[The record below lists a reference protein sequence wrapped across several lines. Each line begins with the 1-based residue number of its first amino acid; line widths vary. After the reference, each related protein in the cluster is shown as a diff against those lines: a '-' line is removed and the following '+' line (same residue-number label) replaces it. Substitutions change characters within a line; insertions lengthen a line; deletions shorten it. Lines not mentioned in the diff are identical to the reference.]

1 MFRWTPVCTMAI
13 LFVLLPLSAS
23 WSQSLQAGAARVK
36 ITPEKLPYL
45 AGYSA
50 NRRAEEI
57 HDDVYASAVVIQAG
71 ETKMAIVSCD
81 LLGLLYPAVQEIRS
95 KVTSVPSANIIIAAT
110 HTHSGPD
117 SIGLWGQPEQGVSG
131 VDKEW
136 YAQMKQRVVD
146 AIEEAAKKLQ
156 PAVLRVASAEG
167 VKGVSRNVRVAEIL
181 DTSIAVLQLR
191 SASDNKT
198 IATVVNYAVHPEL
211 MNTRSLTSDIVHY
224 MRQTIEGAEG
234 GIALFLNGA
243 LGGMVTVDSPG
254 NDWKEC
260 ERVGNALGQAALDAL
275 KNATEL
281 KEAPL
286 AVQRAE
292 ITIPVDNEQFKM
304 AAKAGL
310 FPEPVLQTD
319 EVVTEVMHVTL
330 GPAEMV
336 TLPGEALPNI
346 GFQIKRHMKG
356 NPKLVIG
363 LANDELGYILS
374 EADYGLSL
382 YRYETSM
389 SVGEKAGRLT
399 ADALIA
405 MAKQSPPAVAGTGA
419 KSPVAAFFDNLP
431 SRFRPERAYGVKVL
445 YRITITG
452 EGGGVWEIEIAN
464 NKCNIRR
471 GVSGAQADVTITTN
485 AQTFL
490 ALVEGRMGPEQA
502 YMSGQLVVDGDL
514 FLAQRMADFFAF

>member
-1 MFRWTPVCTMAI
+1 MFRLWLAFTTAM
-13 LFVLLPLSAS
+13 LFVLLPLTAS

-50 NRRAEEI
+50 NRRAEEV
-57 HDDVYASAVVIQAG
+57 HDDVYATAVVIQAG
-71 ETKMAIVSCD
+71 EVKMAIVSCD
-81 LLGLLYPAVQEIRS
+81 LIGLLHPAVQEIRS
-95 KVTSVPSANIIIAAT
+95 KVTAVPAANIIIAAT

-136 YAQMKQRVVD
+136 YAQMKQKVAD
-146 AIEEAAKKLQ
+146 AIEEAAKNLQ

-167 VKGVSRNVRVAEIL
+167 VTGVSRNTRVAEIL

-191 SASDNKT
+191 NASDNKT
-198 IATVVNYAVHPEL
+198 IATIVNYAVHPEL
-211 MNTRSLTSDIVHY
+211 MNIRSLTSDIVHY

-254 NDWKEC
+254 NDWREC
-260 ERVGNALGQAALDAL
+260 ERVGNALGQAALNAL

-281 KEAPL
+281 KEASL
-286 AVQRAE
+286 SIRRAE
-292 ITIPVDNEQFKM
+292 ITIPVENEQFKQ
-304 AAKAGL
+304 AARAGL

-389 SVGEKAGRLT
+389 SVGEKAGRLVT
-399 ADALIA
+399 DALIA
-405 MAKQSPPAVAGTGA
+405 MAKQSPPAVAEAA

-431 SRFRPERAYGVKVL
+431 SRFRPERAYGAKVL

-452 EGGGVWEIEIAN
+452 EGGGVWEVEIAD
-464 NKCNIRR
+464 NKCSVRR
-471 GVSGAQADVTITTN
+471 GNSGAQADVTITTN

-490 ALVEGRMGPEQA
+490 ALVEGRMSPEQA
-502 YMSGQLVVDGDL
+502 YMGGQVVVDGDL
-514 FLAQRMADFFAF
+514 FLAQRLAEFFAL

>member
-1 MFRWTPVCTMAI
+1 MFRLTPVLATAI
-13 LFVLLPLSAS
+13 LLVLLPLSAS
-23 WSQSLQAGAARVK
+23 WSQGLQAGAARVK

-45 AGYSA
+45 AGYGA

-57 HDDVYASAVVIQAG
+57 HDDVYASAVVIQSG
-71 ETKMAIVSCD
+71 ETKIAIVSCD
-81 LLGLLYPAVQEIRS
+81 LIGLLHPAVQEIRS

-136 YAQMKQRVVD
+136 YAQMKQKVAD

-167 VKGVSRNVRVAEIL
+167 VTGVSRNVRVEEIL

-191 SASDNKT
+191 SANDNKT
-198 IATVVNYAVHPEL
+198 IATIVNYAVHPEL
-211 MNTRSLTSDIVHY
+211 MNVRSLTSDIVHY

-243 LGGMVTVDSPG
+243 QGGMVTVDSPG

-260 ERVGNALGQAALDAL
+260 ERVGNALGQAALNAL

-292 ITIPVDNEQFKM
+292 ITIPVDNERFKM

-330 GPAEMV
+330 GPAEIV
-336 TLPGEALPNI
+336 TVPGEALPNI

-356 NPKLVIG
+356 SPKLVIG

-374 EADYGLSL
+374 EADYGLPL

-389 SVGEKAGRLT
+389 SVGEKAGRLV

-405 MAKQSPPAVAGTGA
+405 MAKQSPPVVAGAGA
-419 KSPVAAFFDNLP
+419 PSPVAAFFENLP

-464 NKCNIRR
+464 SKCNIRR
-471 GVSGAQADVTITTN
+471 GASGAQADVTITTN

>member
-1 MFRWTPVCTMAI
+1 MFRLTPAFATAI

-23 WSQSLQAGAARVK
+23 WSQTLQAGAARVK

-45 AGYSA
+45 AGYGA

-81 LLGLLYPAVQEIRS
+81 LIGLLYPAVQEIRS
-95 KVTSVPSANIIIAAT
+95 KVTSVPAGNIIIAAT

-136 YAQMKQRVVD
+136 YAQMKQKVVD
-146 AIEEAAKKLQ
+146 AIEEAAKNLQ
-156 PAVLRVASAEG
+156 PAVLRVATAEG
-167 VKGVSRNVRVAEIL
+167 VRGVSRNVRVAEVL

-191 SASDNKT
+191 IANDNKT
-198 IATVVNYAVHPEL
+198 IATIVNYAVHPEL
-211 MNTRSLTSDIVHY
+211 MNIRSLTSDIVHY

-243 LGGMVTVDSPG
+243 QGGMVTVDSPG

-260 ERVGNALGQAALDAL
+260 ERVGNALGQAALNAL

-286 AVQRAE
+286 AIQRTE
-292 ITIPVDNEQFKM
+292 VTIPLENERFRQ
-304 AAKAGL
+304 AAQAGI
-310 FPEPVLQTD
+310 FCEPVLQTD
-319 EVVTEVMHVTL
+319 QVTTEVMHVTL
-330 GPAEMV
+330 GPIEMV

-356 NPKLVIG
+356 NPNLVIG

-374 EADYGLSL
+374 EADYGLEL

-389 SVGEKAGRLT
+389 SVGEKAGRQV
-399 ADALIA
+399 ADAAIA
-405 MAKQSPPAVAGTGA
+405 MAKQSPPAVAGAA

-471 GVSGAQADVTITTN
+471 GASGAQADVTITTN

-514 FLAQRMADFFAF
+514 FLAQRVADFFAF

>member
-1 MFRWTPVCTMAI
+1 MFRLTPAFTTAI
-13 LFVLLPLSAS
+13 LFMVLPLSAS
-23 WSQSLQAGAARVK
+23 WSQSLQAGAARVR

-45 AGYSA
+45 AGYSE
-50 NRRAEEI
+50 NRRAEEV

-71 ETKMAIVSCD
+71 ETKMALVSCD
-81 LLGLLYPAVQEIRS
+81 LIGLLRPAVQDIRS
-95 KVTSVPSANIIIAAT
+95 KVSSVPPTNIIIAAT

-136 YAQMKQRVVD
+136 YAEMKQKVAD
-146 AIEEAAKKLQ
+146 AIEEAAKNLQ

-167 VKGVSRNVRVAEIL
+167 VTGVSRNTRVAEIL
-181 DTSIAVLQLR
+181 DTSVAVLQLR
-191 SASDNKT
+191 NASDNKT
-198 IATVVNYAVHPEL
+198 IATIVNYAVHPEL
-211 MNTRSLTSDIVHY
+211 MNIRSLTSDIVHY

-243 LGGMVTVDSPG
+243 QGGMVTVDSLG

-260 ERVGNALGQAALDAL
+260 ERVGSTLGQAVLNAL

-286 AVQRAE
+286 SVQRAE
-292 ITIPVDNEQFKM
+292 ITIPVDNERFKM

-374 EADYGLSL
+374 ESDYGLSL

-389 SVGEKAGRLT
+389 SVGEKAGRLV

-405 MAKQSPPAVAGTGA
+405 MAKQSPPVVAGA
-419 KSPVAAFFDNLP
+419 ASSPVAAFFDNLP
-431 SRFRPERAYGVKVL
+431 SRFRSERAYGAKVL

-464 NKCNIRR
+464 NKCYIRR
-471 GVSGAQADVTITTN
+471 GASGAQADVTITTN

-514 FLAQRMADFFAF
+514 FLAQRLGDFFAF